1 MASSA
6 QTRANRRNAKK
17 STGPRTTS
25 GRRVSSKNATRHG
38 ITGKIGEGDIH
49 AAAVSLGLGGDAGDP
64 QSLKLAAAQL
74 CINQINAERDR
85 NYLSLYD
92 WLFGDEP
99 SHFEARLLRDI
110 SETIEDLKLDPEY
123 LFSREYFSDEEFR
136 LKMAGKL
143 ATPAF
148 LKILRLSDRYLTD
161 APDGSLRITPQD
173 PEFARQMEVAEKIMR
188 RDRDVLAALAK

>member
-17 STGPRTTS
+17 STGPKS
-25 GRRVSSKNATRHG
+25 AGGRKASSQNAKRHG
-38 ITGKIGEGDIH
+38 ITGKTKESDIY
-49 AAAVSLGLGGDAGDP
+49 AAAALLGLGGDAGDP

-74 CINQINAERDR
+74 RINQIHAERDR

-110 SETIEDLKLDPEY
+110 SETIEGFKLEKGY
-123 LFSREYFSDEEFR
+123 LFSREHFRDEAFILR
-136 LKMAGKL
+136 MA
-143 ATPAF
+143 ARMSTPAF
-148 LKILRLSDRYLTD
+148 LNLLRLSDRYLDEAQSKRRAAIKTLISSGQCT
-161 APDGSLRITPQD
+161 AASLI
-173 PEFARQMEVAEKIMR
+173 
-188 RDRDVLAALAK
+188 

>member
-64 QSLKLAAAQL
+64 QSLKLSAAQL
-74 CINQINAERDR
+74 RINQIHAECDR
-85 NYLSLYD
+85 SYPSLYD

-110 SETIEDLKLDPEY
+110 SETIEGFKLEQGY
-123 LFSREYFSDEEFR
+123 LFSREHFRDEAFMI
-136 LKMAGKL
+136 KMAARMSK
-143 ATPAF
+143 PAF
-148 LKILRLSDRYLTD
+148 LNLLRLSDRYLD
-161 APDGSLRITPQD
+161 EAQS
-173 PEFARQMEVAEKIMR
+173 KR
-188 RDRDVLAALAK
+188 RSAVRVLTRND

>member
-17 STGPRTTS
+17 STGPQTAG
-25 GRRVSSKNATRHG
+25 GRKASSQNAKRHG
-38 ITGKIGEGDIH
+38 ITGKAKESDIY
-49 AAAVSLGLGGDAGDP
+49 AAAATLGLGGDVGDP

-74 CINQINAERDR
+74 RINQICAERDR

-110 SETIEDLKLDPEY
+110 SDTIEGFKLEQGY
-123 LFSREYFSDEEFR
+123 MFSREHFRDEAFR
-136 LKMAGKL
+136 LRMA
-143 ATPAF
+143 ARMSTPAF
-148 LKILRLSDRYLTD
+148 LNLFRLSDRYLDEAQSKRRASMKTLI
-161 APDGSLRITPQD
+161 GSGQCT
-173 PEFARQMEVAEKIMR
+173 
-188 RDRDVLAALAK
+188 AASLI